1 MDNMDGWEKK
11 KKITRIELRIQEES
25 NINRNKTKMEIDSE
39 EKYRGKTGHLNK
51 IKVKEMKT
59 NLQKFIQSL
68 QYHNFEIQSVSFSE

>member
-1 MDNMDGWEKK
+1 
-11 KKITRIELRIQEES
+11 
-25 NINRNKTKMEIDSE
+25 MEIDSE